1 MQTQEKHIFAFF
13 WHHENQLP
21 SYSNGDTIRCTDEQ
35 LLHRMHTVLRLT
47 HHDECI
53 FFDRTTHCN
62 VRFEEVTKKYSSAR
76 VLACTRNTPIAPSI
90 TFLLPL
96 LKREALHEAVYGLT
110 EVGCTTI
117 QLITTEKMHVSW
129 QGQKELEKLQKIMIA
144 AAEQAK
150 YYSFGH
156 INPPLPL
163 KEVLKTYNQQD
174 LYKIFLDAEGATSN
188 EILTPMLKLSKSYIV
203 LAGPEGDLTPEEK
216 KYVKE
221 ANFNALRLTPTI
233 LRAPQA
239 AILATGVL
247 RSLLPVIP

>member
-1 MQTQEKHIFAFF
+1 MRTQDNHIFAFF

-21 SYSNGDTIRCTDEQ
+21 SYSSGDTIRCTDEQ

-47 HHDECI
+47 QQDESI
-53 FFDRTTHCN
+53 FFDRTMHCN

-76 VLACTRNTPIAPSI
+76 VLACARNTPIAPSI

-117 QLITTEKMHVSW
+117 QLITTAKMHVSW

-163 KEVLKTYNQQD
+163 KEALKTYNQQD
-174 LYKIFLDAEGATSN
+174 LNKLFLDATGSSLVSTPILGSN
-188 EILTPMLKLSKSYIV
+188 NGYIV

-221 ANFNALRLTPTI
+221 ANFKAVKLTPTI

-247 RSLLPVIP
+247 RSLLLMNA